1 MSRGTRTRVCDHRI
15 EYTPVNQDAAA
26 RAIGEMKKVTSR
38 RKLMSNSKDAVR
50 KILDLVKAD
59 KRTSLT
65 APEGKLVCDAY
76 GIPVPKEGV
85 AKSASEAAKIA
96 TDMGFPVVMKIV
108 SPDILHKT
116 EAGGVMVGVKTAAD
130 VEKNYATILANAKK
144 YKADAKIEGIQVQ
157 QMLLGGQE
165 VIVGAVTDGS
175 FGKLVAFGLGGVLVE
190 VLKDITFRLAPA
202 TKQDALSMLDGI
214 QAHEMLKGVRGSDP
228 ANRDAIADI
237 IVNVSRLITDFPDI
251 AEMDLNP
258 VFATKTDAIAAD
270 VRIVV
275 DFAPKSP
282 RPRPNHDDIV
292 RQMNRIMKPKSV
304 AVIGAS
310 AENGKIGNSVMKNLI
325 NGGYKGEIYPIHP
338 KADEIL
344 GKKVYKSVK
353 DIPGEVDIAVF
364 AIPASLV
371 AGALTECGEKKVVGA
386 ILIPSGY
393 AETGNMKG
401 QEEIQAIGQK
411 YGIRLM
417 GPNIYGFYYTHA
429 NLCATFCTAYDVKGS
444 AALSSQSGGIGMAII
459 GFSRSAKMG
468 VSAIVGLGNKSDI
481 DEDDLLTFFEQDPN
495 TNLIAQHCED
505 LKDGRAFA
513 EAATRVSKKNPVIV
527 LKAGRTS
534 AGAKAASSHTGALAG
549 NDKIYE
555 DVFKQSGVIR
565 ARSLR
570 QLLEFARGVP
580 VLPTPKGENILIITG
595 AGGSGVLLSD
605 ACIDNKLSL
614 MTIPPD
620 LDAAFRKFI
629 PPFGAAGNPVDITG
643 GEPPITYVNTVK
655 LGLEDPR
662 IHALILGYW
671 HTIVT
676 PPMVFAKNMVE
687 VKNEMKARGIE
698 KPIVASLAGDIEVEE
713 AADYLYQNGIVAYAY
728 STEIPVAVLGAKY
741 KWARGAGLL

>member
-1 MSRGTRTRVCDHRI
+1 
-15 EYTPVNQDAAA
+15 
-26 RAIGEMKKVTSR
+26 
-38 RKLMSNSKDAVR
+38 MSNSKDAVR
-50 KILDLVKAD
+50 KILDSVKAD

-85 AKSASEAAKIA
+85 AKSAAEAAKIA

-130 VEKNYATILANAKK
+130 VEKNYATILANARK
-144 YKADAKIEGIQVQ
+144 YKSDAKIEGIQVQ

-202 TKQDALSMLDGI
+202 TKEDALSMLDGI

-237 IVNVSRLITDFPDI
+237 IVNVSRLITDFPEI
-251 AEMDLNP
+251 TEMDLNP
-258 VFATKTDAIAAD
+258 VFATKDAAIAAD

-275 DFAPKSP
+275 DFAPKPP

-292 RQMNRIMKPKSV
+292 RQMNRIMKPKAV

-310 AENGKIGNSVMKNLI
+310 AESGKIGNSVMKNLI

-338 KADEIL
+338 KADEIM

-371 AGALTECGEKKVVGA
+371 AGALIECGEKKVVGA

-393 AETGNMKG
+393 AETGNVKG

-417 GPNIYGFYYTHA
+417 GPNIYGFYYTPA

-481 DEDDLLTFFEQDPN
+481 DEDDLLTFFEQDDN
-495 TNLIAQHCED
+495 TQIIAQHCED

-513 EAATRVSKKNPVIV
+513 EVAKRVSKKKPIVV

-555 DVFKQSGVIR
+555 DVFNQSGVIR

-570 QLLEFARGVP
+570 DMLDFARGIP
-580 VLPTPKGENILIITG
+580 ILPTPKGENVVIITG

-605 ACIDNKLSL
+605 ACIDNKLTL

-620 LDAAFRKFI
+620 LDAAFRTFI

-662 IHALILGYW
+662 IHSLILGYW

-687 VKNEMKARGIE
+687 VKNAMKAKGIE

>member
-1 MSRGTRTRVCDHRI
+1 
-15 EYTPVNQDAAA
+15 
-26 RAIGEMKKVTSR
+26 
-38 RKLMSNSKDAVR
+38 MSNSKDAVR
-50 KILDLVKAD
+50 KILDSVKAD

-85 AKSASEAAKIA
+85 AASAAEAARIA
-96 TDMGFPVVMKIV
+96 TGMGFPVVMKIV

-130 VEKNYATILANAKK
+130 VERNYEAILANARK
-144 YKADAKIEGIQVQ
+144 YKSGARIEGIQVQ

-202 TKQDALSMLDGI
+202 TKDDALSMLDGI

-237 IVNVSRLITDFPDI
+237 IVNVSRLITDFPEI
-251 AEMDLNP
+251 SEMDLNP
-258 VFATKTDAIAAD
+258 VFATRDHAIAAD

-275 DFAPKSP
+275 DFEPKAP

-292 RQMNRIMKPKSV
+292 RQMNRIMKPKAV

-325 NGGYKGEIYPIHP
+325 NGGYRGEIYPIHP
-338 KADEIL
+338 KADEIM
-344 GKKVYKSVK
+344 GKKVYRSVK
-353 DIPGEVDIAVF
+353 DIPGDVDIAVF

-393 AETGNMKG
+393 AETGNIKG
-401 QEEIQAIGQK
+401 QEELQAIGQK

-481 DEDDLLTFFEQDPN
+481 DEDDLLTFFEQDDN
-495 TNLIAQHCED
+495 TQIIAQHCED

-513 EAATRVSKKNPVIV
+513 EVAKRVSKKKPIVV

-549 NDKIYE
+549 DDKIYE
-555 DVFKQSGVIR
+555 DVFNQSGVIR

-570 QLLEFARGVP
+570 DMLEFARGIP
-580 VLPTPKGENILIITG
+580 VLPTPKGENVIIITG

-605 ACIDNKLSL
+605 ACVDNKLSL

-676 PPMVFAKNMVE
+676 PPMVFARNMVE